1 MTKRE
6 YRNYSYLFF
15 FFSVVFSGFLINA
28 LFREV
33 GLNRLISCLMF
44 GFLIIMQLRLA
55 LLMRRK
61 SKELDLK

>member
-6 YRNYSYLFF
+6 YRNYSRLSF

-28 LFREV
+28 LINGE
-33 GLNRLISCLMF
+33 GWKRLIFSLLF
-44 GFLIIMQLRLA
+44 GVVVIMQLRLA

-61 SKELDLK
+61 SQELDIK

>member
-6 YRNYSYLFF
+6 YRNHSLLFF
-15 FFSVVFSGFLINA
+15 FFSIVFSGFLINA
-28 LFREV
+28 VFTQS
-33 GLNRLISCLMF
+33 GLSRLISVLLF

-61 SKELDLK
+61 SQDLDLK